1 MPFRPHLLIALLLAV
16 GCAGSGEGLDRFG
29 RPIPPEGLDTSID
42 PYFFVQQVH
51 ETRCVKCHDGPGAPK
66 GLDLRGEES
75 YDRIVSVPSKEVPA
89 MLLVEP
95 EHPANSYIWA
105 KVAPEHEQRIGSR
118 MPRDGPPYLDEFQL
132 EDIRSWIAEG
142 ALRDEE
148 AE

>member
-1 MPFRPHLLIALLLAV
+1 MSFGPHSLLPLLLVV
-16 GCAGSGEGLDRFG
+16 GCAGTGEGLDRFG

-75 YDRIVSVPSKEVPA
+75 YDRIVNVPSKEVSD

-95 EHPANSYIWA
+95 YLPENSYIWA
-105 KVAPEHEQRIGSR
+105 KVVADHERRIGSR

-132 EDIRSWIAEG
+132 EDVRSWIAEG

-148 AE
+148 GR